1 VRIAAVWK
9 QWIEVLAAAV
19 FSWREMWRA
28 RRSLVVARDEGRFI
42 VRQARSD
49 RESIVVTADMG
60 STVSEAVARTVRKSF
75 VILEFPLDK
84 IVLRRISVPAQAR
97 EYLAGIV
104 RNQIERLS
112 PWQADQSVY
121 GFDAEISPED
131 ATALNVRVLIA
142 ARADIDGARDE
153 VAAIGLAVDR
163 VVAGAGAAQ
172 ATAPVTL
179 WSRIANTPHAS
190 VQRACWQI
198 GLGIAATVSV
208 SFGLCLW
215 AIASAASIR
224 AESENLAAHSK
235 TLQRQ
240 IQSSATSPTMASL
253 NPAERAWIAKGTS
266 RSAVIVLEALSRTV
280 PDTAY
285 LTELYL
291 ENATLRLVGLAG
303 DPPSLIAPLEQSG
316 HLADVHFFAPTT
328 RGGDGKLFRFHIE
341 ARVEPRLT
349 ISGN

>member
-1 VRIAAVWK
+1 VRIAAVLK
-9 QWIEVLAAAV
+9 QWIEVLAAVV
-19 FSWREMWRA
+19 FSWREVWRA
-28 RRSLVVARDEGRFI
+28 RRSLIVSRDEGRFI
-42 VRQARSD
+42 VRQVQSGRQS
-49 RESIVVTADMG
+49 VLVTADIG
-60 STVSEAVARTVRKSF
+60 STVPEAVARTVRKSF

-84 IVLRRISVPAQAR
+84 IVRRRISVPAQAR

-121 GFDAEISPED
+121 GFDAETSQED

-163 VVAGAGAAQ
+163 VVACAGAAQ

-190 VQRACWQI
+190 LQRACWQI

-208 SFGLCLW
+208 SFGLSLW

-224 AESENLAAHSK
+224 AESEDLVTRSK

-240 IQSSATSPTMASL
+240 IQSSPTSQMMASL
-253 NPAERAWIAKGTS
+253 NPAERAWTAKETS
-266 RSAVIVLEALSRTV
+266 RSAVIILEALSRTV
-280 PDTAY
+280 PDSAY
-285 LTELYL
+285 LTELHL
-291 ENATLRLVGLAG
+291 ENATLRLIGLAG
-303 DPPSLIAPLEQSG
+303 DPPALIAPLEQSG
-316 HLADVHFFAPTT
+316 HLVGVHFFAPTT
-328 RGGDGKLFRFHIE
+328 RSADGKLFRFHIE
-341 ARVEPRLT
+341 ARVEPRLA
-349 ISGN
+349 ISEN

>member
-1 VRIAAVWK
+1 MRIAAVLK
-9 QWIEVLAAAV
+9 RWIEVLAAVV
-19 FSWREMWRA
+19 FGWRELWRA
-28 RRSLVVARDEGRFI
+28 RRSLIVSRDEGRFI
-42 VRQARSD
+42 VRQVQSGRQ
-49 RESIVVTADMG
+49 SILVTAEMG
-60 STVSEAVARTVRKSF
+60 SKVSEAVARIVRKSF
-75 VILEFPLDK
+75 VIFEFPLDT

-97 EYLAGIV
+97 EYLPGIV

-121 GFDAEISPED
+121 GFDAEVSQED

-142 ARADIDGARDE
+142 ARPDIDGARDE
-153 VAAIGLAVDR
+153 IAAIGLPADR

-179 WSRIANTPHAS
+179 WSRIANPPPAS

-198 GLGIAATVSV
+198 GLCIAATVSV
-208 SFGLCLW
+208 SIGLSLW

-224 AESENLAAHSK
+224 AESEDLAARSK

-240 IQSSATSPTMASL
+240 IQSSQMLASL
-253 NPAERAWIAKGTS
+253 NPAQRAWVAKETS

-291 ENATLRLVGLAG
+291 ESATLRLVGLAG
-303 DPPSLIAPLEQSG
+303 DPPALLAPLEQSG
-316 HLADVHFFAPTT
+316 HLADVRFFAPTT
-328 RGGDGKLFRFHIE
+328 RTADGKLFRFHIE